1 MNRKLTLT
9 ILILI
14 FFVNACSSLPQNSD
28 PITLIESSVGFLPSG
43 TAIPV
48 QLPATI
54 SDPQL
59 LAAWIYLS
67 TLDDPIRVW
76 GGSEFTGRSLAQF
89 VLDNLIPV
97 GWSTP
102 DICRFSCTIRPIC
115 EDASCPRYNE
125 MDYPI
130 YLDPALKTASI
141 QKIAGSLAHEIYHHT
156 EPFGKVRSSLFEEY
170 WAFKIGDSL
179 SGSSWVPLVNGDEY
193 KPTCLRQWFFNN
205 IAETYELVEFPQ
217 EITLEAISNE
227 TSCHY
232 ESSIRQDAVV
242 ENP

>member
-14 FFVNACSSLPQNSD
+14 FSANACSSLPQNTDHTSILEASIGYL
-28 PITLIESSVGFLPSG
+28 PIG

-48 QLPATI
+48 QLPTTI
-54 SDPQL
+54 TDPQL
-59 LAAWIYLS
+59 LAALIHLNNQ
-67 TLDDPIRVW
+67 DNPITIWDGSVW
-76 GGSEFTGRSLAQF
+76 TGRSLAQF
-89 VLDNLIPV
+89 VLDNHIPV
-97 GWSTP
+97 DWSTP

-115 EDASCPRYNE
+115 EDASCPRKNE

-141 QKIAGSLAHEIYHHT
+141 QRIAGALAHEIFHHT

-179 SGSSWVPLVNGDEY
+179 SGSSWVPLVAGDEY
-193 KPTCLRQWFFNN
+193 KPTCLRSWFFNN
-205 IAETYELVEFPQ
+205 IAETYELAEFPQ
-217 EITLEAISNE
+217 EFPLQAISNE

-232 ESSIRQDAVV
+232 ESAIRQDAIVV
-242 ENP
+242 HP